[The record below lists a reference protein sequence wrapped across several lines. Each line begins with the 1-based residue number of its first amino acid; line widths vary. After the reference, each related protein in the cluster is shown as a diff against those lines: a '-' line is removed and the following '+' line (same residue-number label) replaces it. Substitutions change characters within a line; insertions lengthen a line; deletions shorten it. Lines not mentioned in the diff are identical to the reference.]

1 MATHRCKHRNILR
14 IRKAPHRNRTDA
26 TASRWR
32 ENVDAYFH
40 ASYLPASNSDAD
52 LNHDARVALLLRTRL
67 LQLLVLAIRQV
78 TTRKADECR
87 DHVHQER
94 NEEGEAPGQVDILAR
109 DGHHDVEDDRGEGI
123 RDTTTEVAPAGRGS
137 IGGTDLLTI
146 LRHW

>member
-1 MATHRCKHRNILR
+1 MRNPNRNYGDTTADIKTNSRCQER
-14 IRKAPHRNRTDA
+14 P
-26 TASRWR
+26 
-32 ENVDAYFH
+32 EAYIH
-40 ASYLPASNSDAD
+40 VSYLPTVNRDAD
-52 LNHDARVALLLRTRL
+52 LQHDARVALLLRTRL